1 MMLLADKIKTCPL
14 VLATLMIKRF
24 GFIQQEAQVSQ
35 KGLFTLDRYGRAFK
49 NYAKKPFHQRIS
61 GKGSLFSLMWLIKSS
76 QGTAILGMLDKC
88 GLSQKYLRSIPGGQI
103 D

>member
-1 MMLLADKIKTCPL
+1 MVYEPKEDNEHFFHDVTRRQNKDLPPCFSK
-14 VLATLMIKRF
+14 LMIKRF

-88 GLSQKYLRSIPGGQI
+88 
-103 D
+103 